1 VNQSGFDFAAGV
13 GFDTGRGQAGFDFS
27 QPESAHSRDE
37 RERRRRNEEESAA
50 RRKREREQR
59 QREESANRERQ
70 RQQDESRSR
79 SRHSAPWESAWDV
92 LGVPYTA
99 TKRAKEDSA
108 SDADMEAGSRLEAER
123 CTWEFRSALR
133 PQASQQPIDELPLFG
148 GRYQGGLFE

>member
-1 VNQSGFDFAAGV
+1 MPEQYGFDMGTAS
-13 GFDTGRGQAGFDFS
+13 FDFGRGQAGFDFS
-27 QPESAHSRDE
+27 TPESAHSRDE

-92 LGVPYTA
+92 LGLNFNA
-99 TKRAKEDSA
+99 TKGEIRKAWAAKMKACHPDLGGNVADAQRFNRAYE
-108 SDADMEAGSRLEAER
+108 
-123 CTWEFRSALR
+123 
-133 PQASQQPIDELPLFG
+133 ELKG
-148 GRYQGGLFE
+148 GKR

>member
-1 VNQSGFDFAAGV
+1 MPEQYGFDMNTDTGFDFGGQQ
-13 GFDTGRGQAGFDFS
+13 GFSFNE
-27 QPESAHSRDE
+27 PESAHSRDE

-99 TKRAKEDSA
+99 TKGEIRKAWAAKMKACHPDLGGNVADAQRYNRAY
-108 SDADMEAGSRLEAER
+108 
-123 CTWEFRSALR
+123 
-133 PQASQQPIDELPLFG
+133 QELKG
-148 GRYQGGLFE
+148 GRR

>member
-1 VNQSGFDFAAGV
+1 MSQQYGFGFDAPE
-13 GFDTGRGQAGFDFS
+13 GFNFGGQAGFDFS
-27 QPESAHSRDE
+27 TPESAHSREE

-79 SRHSAPWESAWDV
+79 ARHSAPWESAWDV

-99 TKRAKEDSA
+99 TKAQIRKAWAAKMKACHPDLGGNVADAQRFNRAYE
-108 SDADMEAGSRLEAER
+108 
-123 CTWEFRSALR
+123 
-133 PQASQQPIDELPLFG
+133 ELKG
-148 GRYQGGLFE
+148 GRR